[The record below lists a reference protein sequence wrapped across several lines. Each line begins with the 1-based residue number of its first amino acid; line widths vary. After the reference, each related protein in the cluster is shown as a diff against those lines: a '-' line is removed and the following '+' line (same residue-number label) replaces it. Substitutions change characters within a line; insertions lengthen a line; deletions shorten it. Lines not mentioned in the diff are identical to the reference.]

1 MKLKMLLLSLGL
13 LMSVP
18 GMAAANHTVP
28 DTTNGGQRENA
39 PCDCKEGKHHHHMMD
54 KEWQAK
60 MAEREKMLLSWVN
73 QYTPDK
79 KGEWTTVLAEKKSL
93 SNQWMSPENA
103 GKREQ
108 WKKEKMAKINELK
121 KQFDA
126 GKLTKEEF
134 IKQAHGGKEMSHWR
148 TFHELRNA
156 VEKKDNKQAA
166 LLLNQLLDQTKQ
178 HNEKIKG
185 MLKK

>member
-1 MKLKMLLLSLGL
+1 MKFKMLLLSLGFL
-13 LMSVP
+13 LSVP
-18 GMAAANHTVP
+18 GLAAANQTVP
-28 DTTNGGQRENA
+28 DTTNGGHREKA
-39 PCDCKEGKHHHHMMD
+39 PCDCQEGRQHHMHKD
-54 KEWQAK
+54 WQAK
-60 MAEREKMLLSWVN
+60 MAEREKILLSWVD

-79 KGEWTTVLAEKKSL
+79 KGEWTTVLAEKKTL

-103 GKREQ
+103 EKREQ
-108 WKKEKMAKINELK
+108 WKKAKMAKIKELK

-134 IKQAHGGKEMSHWR
+134 IKQAHGGKEMSHWK
-148 TFHELRNA
+148 TFQELRIA

-178 HNEKIKG
+178 HNQKIKEL
-185 MLKK
+185 LKK

>member
-1 MKLKMLLLSLGL
+1 MRFKMLLLSLGL
-13 LMSVP
+13 LLSAP
-18 GMAAANHTVP
+18 GLAAANHTSVP
-28 DTTNGGQRENA
+28 DTTNGGQREKA
-39 PCDCKEGKHHHHMMD
+39 PCDCKEGSHHHMMHKD
-54 KEWQAK
+54 WQAK
-60 MAEREKMLLSWVN
+60 MAEREKMLLSWVD

-79 KGEWTTVLAEKKSL
+79 KGEWTTVLAEKKTL
-93 SNQWMSPENA
+93 SNKWMSPENA

-108 WKKEKMAKINELK
+108 WKKEKMAKIEELK

-126 GKLTKEEF
+126 GKITKEEF

-156 VEKKDNKQAA
+156 VEKKDNKKAA
-166 LLLNQLLDQTKQ
+166 ILLNQLLDQTKQ

-185 MLKK
+185 LLKK